1 MFDPWRK
8 KKKSHQMWRQAETV
22 FGRKGHIWFVSL
34 HNESMNILLHGQFFC
49 HPSSLSFFKKKRLKK
64 KKKKESIT
72 QSNLIKKWKQS
83 RGLHLICPLKCG
95 GLFKR
100 RAGTRTDKGPFYRS
114 LTPSHLIEFFPRY
127 RNESEQ
133 IHTHELDAEG
143 VASDQFC
150 WSPPRDSELSW
161 NMPAWQSV
169 CTAPFNSAS
178 NYCTKGFK

>member
-8 KKKSHQMWRQAETV
+8 KNIPSNVTSGRNCLWKKRSYLV
-22 FGRKGHIWFVSL
+22 CVSAQWI
-34 HNESMNILLHGQFFC
+34 NEYSVTWTIFL
-49 HPSSLSFFKKKRLKK
+49 SSLLPLLLKK
-64 KKKKESIT
+64 KDLKKKESIT

-169 CTAPFNSAS
+169 CTAPFDSAS